1 MGLRWESSKELAAR
15 YKRIFIAVWA
25 QRFQL
30 DSPPRTSD
38 EREFLPAALSLQ
50 ETPTHPWP
58 HVVMRLIIV
67 FMVIAFIWTIFGRID
82 IVATAEGKIVPVD
95 RVKLIQPV
103 DTAVIRAIHVGEG
116 QRVREGELLVE
127 LDPTEFIANANRL
140 EQELAAAEFEV
151 ARAEALLFAL
161 DNSDELPPL
170 ENFLTNPSSAR
181 FEQEMSILAGQFA
194 EYLTQKQQL
203 LASIAARVAQRTTV
217 TKSIGKLDAL
227 LPIAI
232 ERAANYQRLVE
243 SSYVARHA
251 SLEMRQELITIE
263 QDIEVQHARLDEI
276 ESELKEAQ
284 SQQAASEAKWRKSWL
299 DQRVQAGNSV
309 AAIEQELIKANQRI
323 ALTKLRAPVAGTV
336 QQLAVHTIG
345 GVATEAQ
352 PLMVIVPSSGFIEVE
367 AFLQNKDI
375 GFVYPGQS
383 AEVKVQAFP
392 FTKYGKI
399 GGEVMSVSEDAIE
412 KDGVGLVYAVRV
424 LLEKSHVLVGDKN
437 IALSPGM
444 AVSTEIST
452 GMRRVIEYFLS
463 PLLRYQD
470 ESLTER

>member
-1 MGLRWESSKELAAR
+1 MGIRWESSKELAAR
-15 YKRIFIAVWA
+15 YKRIFVAVWA

-30 DSPPRTSD
+30 DSPSRTQD

-58 HVVMRLIIV
+58 HVVIRLIIA
-67 FMVIAFIWTIFGRID
+67 FMVIALLWTIFGRID
-82 IVATAEGKIVPVD
+82 IVATAQGKIVPVD

-116 QRVREGELLVE
+116 KRVLEGELLVE

-140 EQELAAAEFEV
+140 KQELEAAEFKA
-151 ARAEALLFAL
+151 ARAEALLYAL
-161 DNSDELPPL
+161 SHSDNLPQL
-170 ENFLTNPSSAR
+170 EDFLTNPDSVR
-181 FEQEMSILAGQFA
+181 LEQEKSILVGQLA

-203 LASIAARVAQRTTV
+203 SALINARIAQHTTV

-227 LPIAI
+227 LPIAV

-251 SLEMRQELITIE
+251 SLERRQELIAIQ
-263 QDIEVQHARLDEI
+263 QDIEVQQARLEEI
-276 ESELKEAQ
+276 AAEMAEAE
-284 SQQAASEAKWRKSWL
+284 SQQAASSAKWRKIWL
-299 DQRVQAGNSV
+299 DQRASARNDV
-309 AAIEQELIKANQRI
+309 AALEQELIKANQRV
-323 ALTKLRAPVAGTV
+323 AQTKLRAPVEGTV
-336 QQLAVHTIG
+336 QQLAIHTIG

-352 PLMVIVPSSGFIEVE
+352 PLMVVVPSSGVIEVE

-375 GFVYPGQS
+375 GFVYPGQA
-383 AEVKVQAFP
+383 AEVKVLAFP

-399 GGEVMSVSEDAIE
+399 GGEVVSVSEDAIE
-412 KDGVGLVYAVRV
+412 KEGVGLVYAVRV
-424 LLEKSHVLVGDKN
+424 LLEKSHVVVGDKN
-437 IALSPGM
+437 IPLSPGM

-452 GMRRVIEYFLS
+452 GMRRVVEYFLS

-470 ESLTER
+470 ESLKER